1 MNELLYLTV
10 QEIGENLRAKEFSS
24 EELIR
29 AYLERIDE
37 TEERVHAYLSVL
49 GDEAIR
55 SARAAD
61 DKISAGDDDSP
72 LLGVPL
78 AVKDILCMKGHEDHL
93 RLPVFGKF

>member
-24 EELIR
+24 EELTR

-55 SARAAD
+55 SAPR
-61 DKISAGDDDSP
+61 
-72 LLGVPL
+72 
-78 AVKDILCMKGHEDHL
+78 
-93 RLPVFGKF
+93 R